1 MNATGLQF
9 SAEEVASL
17 RQPHNGELQD
27 RVSVCLDLLSDL
39 VQRYTGSMFLVMI
52 PEEDLALSW
61 LERDL
66 EAITGSPFEESIREG
81 LKAYRRI
88 RTLAAV
94 QGLSPRVTELARD
107 TADDLLVMWCY
118 ATGQPGYRLGEDE
131 GQQDRRRAV
140 G

>member
-1 MNATGLQF
+1 MNGLQF
-9 SAEEVASL
+9 SAEEFAVL
-17 RQPHNGELQD
+17 QQPANHELQD
-27 RVSVCLDLLSDL
+27 RVANCLSLLSDL

-81 LKAYRRI
+81 LTAYRRI
-88 RTLAAV
+88 RTLAAE

-107 TADDLLVMWCY
+107 TADDLLEMWCY

-131 GQQDRRRAV
+131 ERQERRRAV

>member
-1 MNATGLQF
+1 MNVTGLQF
-9 SAEEVASL
+9 SAAELASL
-17 RQPHNGELQD
+17 QQPCNRELQD
-27 RVSVCLDLLSDL
+27 KVATCLGFLSDL

-66 EAITGSPFEESIREG
+66 ETIVRTPFEENIREG

-88 RTLAAV
+88 RSLAAE

-107 TADDLLVMWCY
+107 TADDLLEMWCY
-118 ATGQPGYRLGEDE
+118 ATGQPGYRLGADEDH
-131 GQQDRRRAV
+131 GRRRAA